1 MPVATPLLARL
12 PLLAPLPP
20 QTLQT
25 LSEQM
30 SLHTYE
36 RRATLIDKRAPAAAL
51 GFLVDGRLQGV
62 DFTVD
67 DRPVGLYFVEPG
79 DYYGELSVVDQRPPP
94 EFVIAAVKSTVALLD
109 AARARQLIAEHA
121 ALAQAVMVRLAQR
134 LREATAQRT
143 LLSLPSPIQR
153 LATLLLQLPRETAAS
168 GAAQVAQV
176 PTHQELAIMINASRE
191 TVTRVFQVLFARE
204 ILVRDGQALRLVR
217 ADILQGVAE
226 GRVDLGKG

>member
-1 MPVATPLLARL
+1 MPVATLILARF
-12 PLLAPLPP
+12 PLLAPLPAP
-20 QTLQT
+20 TLQT

-30 SLHTYE
+30 TLHTYD
-36 RRATLIDKRAPAAAL
+36 RRATLIDKRAPAATL

-62 DFTVD
+62 DFTMD

-79 DYYGELSVVDQRPPP
+79 DYYGELSVVDRRPPP
-94 EFVIAAVKSTVALLD
+94 EFVVAAVKSTVALLD
-109 AARARQLIAEHA
+109 ADSARTLIAEHA

-153 LATLLLQLPRETAAS
+153 LATLLLQLPREAS
-168 GAAQVAQV
+168 PAGEQVAQV

-191 TVTRVFQVLFARE
+191 TVTRVFQVLFARQ
-204 ILVRDGQALRLVR
+204 ILVRDGTALRLVR
-217 ADILQGVAE
+217 ADLLQGVAE
-226 GRVDLGKG
+226 GRIELGKG